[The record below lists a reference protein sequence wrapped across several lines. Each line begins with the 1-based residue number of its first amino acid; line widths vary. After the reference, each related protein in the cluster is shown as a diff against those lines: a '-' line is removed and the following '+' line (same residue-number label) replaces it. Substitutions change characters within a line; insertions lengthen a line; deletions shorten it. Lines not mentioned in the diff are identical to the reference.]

1 MNLKFTKLAQQILG
15 EGIGDEDAARKAAHD
30 SRKKPDT
37 SDTSDNLRGELR
49 PAGFGAKKAQY
60 DDRHSGL
67 SKFGVKVWWK
77 GSSSPKWM
85 KKDGEIVSFDT
96 EFAAERAAKTMS
108 KKPNVEK
115 AELHDLPS

>member
-15 EGIGDEDAARKAAHD
+15 EGIGNEDAAAATAHD
-30 SRKKPDT
+30 SRKKP
-37 SDTSDNLRGELR
+37 DTSDNLRGELR

-77 GSSSPKWM
+77 GSSTPKWM
-85 KKDGEIVSFDT
+85 KKNGEIVSFDT
-96 EFAAERAAKTMS
+96 EFAAQRAADSMKA
-108 KKPNVEK
+108 KNKDRVEK